1 MSINKIMRVLPPLQN
16 VVATGVATGQV
27 TPGRTIER
35 IVFNLGGTAF
45 TKAMLTLLKLKANGK
60 VIFEATGTQIDKLM
74 TYRGIAAGANF
85 LVVDFTE
92 IRGRDKLDQLI
103 GAFDTSV
110 GISNITIEATI
121 AGATAPTLAA
131 YVVESGKQTGPY
143 AALMQKVLR
152 YPWQSTVGGKVNLT
166 LPFGG
171 SVGAIIKRV
180 HFEQVTGNIT
190 ALEVKQ
196 DGLTLHE
203 SVLALNQFIQTE
215 HDRTPQA
222 LWYTGDFIVDGNQG
236 NALDTRDAKSL
247 EFNIT
252 LSAADSGFVI
262 VEYYDVLGNL

>member
-1 MSINKIMRVLPPLQN
+1 MSIKKIMRQLPPFQN

-35 IVFNLGGTAF
+35 IVFKLGGTAF

-60 VIFEATGTQIDKLM
+60 VIFESTGTQLDKLM
-74 TYRGIAAGANF
+74 TYRGIAANAAY
-85 LVVDFTE
+85 LTVDFTE
-92 IRGRDKLDQLI
+92 IRGRDVLDQMV
-103 GAFDTSV
+103 GAFDTSE

-121 AGATAPTLAA
+121 TGATAPTLDAW
-131 YVVESGKQTGPY
+131 VVESGKQTGPY
-143 AALMQKVLR
+143 APLMQKVLR
-152 YPWQSTVGGKVNLT
+152 YPWQSTVGGKINLT

-180 HFEQVTGNIT
+180 HIEQVTGNIT

-203 SVLALNQFIQTE
+203 SVLASNQFVQNE
-215 HDRTPQA
+215 HGRTPQA
-222 LWYTGDFIVDGNQG
+222 LWYTADFIVDNNQG
-236 NALDTRDAKSL
+236 NALDTRDARSL
-247 EFNIT
+247 EFNPT
-252 LSAADSGFVI
+252 LSAADSGFVL

>member
-1 MSINKIMRVLPPLQN
+1 MSIKKIMRQLPPLQN
-16 VVATGVATGQV
+16 VVANGTATGQV

-35 IVFNLGGTAF
+35 IILRLGGTTF
-45 TKAMLTLLKLKANGK
+45 TKAMLTLIKLKANGK
-60 VIFEATGTQIDKLM
+60 TFFEATGTQLDKLM
-74 TYRGIAAGANF
+74 TYRGMAASANY
-85 LVVDFTE
+85 LSIDFTE
-92 IRGRDKLDQLI
+92 IRGRDVLDQMI

-121 AGATAPTLAA
+121 TGATAPTLDAF
-131 YVVESGKQTGPY
+131 VVESGKQTGPY
-143 AALMQKVLR
+143 APLLQKVLR

-166 LPFGG
+166 LPFGAQ
-171 SVGAIIKRV
+171 VGAVIKRV

-203 SVLALNQFIQTE
+203 SALALNQYVQGE
-215 HDRTPQA
+215 HQRVPQN
-222 LWYTGDFIVDGNQG
+222 LWYTADFIVDMNQG